1 MSPNRNALLW
11 LLVPAL
17 LMAAATW
24 APASASDRWTPS
36 TYTDP
41 VTYPGPTIGPTSG
54 EPDVG
59 GTPAPTTKTNGQRV
73 SAPARVVVDSPWP
86 QLPTWVRMTLRTW
99 SVWFRG
105 LS

>member
-1 MSPNRNALLW
+1 MSPNRNRLLW

-17 LMAAATW
+17 LMTAAAWTT
-24 APASASDRWTPS
+24 AAASDRWAPS

-41 VTYPGPTIGPTSG
+41 VTFAGPTIDPASG

-59 GTPAPTTKTNGQRV
+59 GTPAPVTKTNGCRV
-73 SAPARVVVDSPWP
+73 SAPTRTVVDSPWP
-86 QLPTWVRMTLRTW
+86 QLPTWMRLALRTW